1 MQPLCPLGEQ
11 RGKCISQGGRAEP
24 MARGSRRGWDAL
36 GMPSVPCSEGRCTA
50 QPPLTL
56 SPAWGLSGELLLCP
70 FTGVSVRCHTQG
82 LSSLPPSP
90 SAPALSL
97 SELSPGMKAGTD
109 STLTPSLTH
118 PDLALVTPVLSE
130 TLIPL
135 SPCPCPPHPLC
146 AAGSSV
152 QLLPTPAL
160 TLPAPAS

>member
-1 MQPLCPLGEQ
+1 MSHTG
-11 RGKCISQGGRAEP
+11 
-24 MARGSRRGWDAL
+24 
-36 GMPSVPCSEGRCTA
+36 T
-50 QPPLTL
+50 
-56 SPAWGLSGELLLCP
+56 ELP
-70 FTGVSVRCHTQG
+70 
-82 LSSLPPSP
+82 PPSP

-97 SELSPGMKAGTD
+97 SGLSPGMKAGTD

-130 TLIPL
+130 TLVPL